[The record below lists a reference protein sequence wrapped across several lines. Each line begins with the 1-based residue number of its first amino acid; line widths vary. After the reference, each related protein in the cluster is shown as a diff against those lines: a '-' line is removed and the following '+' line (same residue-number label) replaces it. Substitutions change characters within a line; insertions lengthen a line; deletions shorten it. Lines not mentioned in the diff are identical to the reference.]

1 MPVIAFDSSALL
13 YRLAQRAA
21 SAATAL
27 APAPLSFSRVPFS
40 DLIRPKETPTS
51 APALS
56 VPVAIV
62 LGLIASFFQSLGIA
76 LQRGSHLQNDAPPAA
91 QRRIGALPI
100 VILAPLGAVSM
111 LYNAV
116 LARFLLNTTFSKFM
130 VAGTTLITMGTI
142 LIALFGAITESPH
155 SLDASAT
162 SDGQASLAP
171 SLADLDPGIRRT
183 KTLLALA
190 YAGASGTLSG
200 ACLLLAKS
208 GIELVVLSLTGSD
221 HQFGRWQSWALLGIM
236 LAAAV
241 LQLWYL
247 NKAWRFES
255 PVLVMPLAFC
265 FYNTSSIA
273 LGLLYFN
280 QLGSL
285 AWWNILLVILGT
297 IVLLMGMWVVSLHTE
312 EEVEA
317 AREEEQQH
325 LALDV
330 CTSPSAVGDMPLP
343 AGDAVMDERQPLLAL
358 DVSQLV
364 TNDQYSD
371 FYAHVY
377 FAIRENPN
385 RPTAAAAAGNGIA
398 PAPAPN
404 AKGGKLQRLVEN
416 RKDRMEKLAAG
427 QPESSEVAPAGAT
440 PSIKR
445 DESTTPT
452 SPTVAAAA
460 TQTAT
465 LAGALAR
472 RSIGTAKTPKPMLS
486 LSPDAL
492 RSSAGMAT
500 NAVRRALA
508 EASPDGSASIV
519 SQSEVGADG
528 KRAPLGG
535 TRS

>member
-1 MPVIAFDSSALL
+1 M
-13 YRLAQRAA
+13 
-21 SAATAL
+21 TN
-27 APAPLSFSRVPFS
+27 S
-40 DLIRPKETPTS
+40 DKDFIT
-51 APALS
+51 
-56 VPVAIV
+56 
-62 LGLIASFFQSLGIA
+62 
-76 LQRGSHLQNDAPPAA
+76 
-91 QRRIGALPI
+91 RI
-100 VILAPLGAVSM
+100 
-111 LYNAV
+111 
-116 LARFLLNTTFSKFM
+116 
-130 VAGTTLITMGTI
+130 
-142 LIALFGAITESPH
+142 
-155 SLDASAT
+155 
-162 SDGQASLAP
+162 Q
-171 SLADLDPGIRRT
+171 
-183 KTLLALA
+183 
-190 YAGASGTLSG
+190 
-200 ACLLLAKS
+200 
-208 GIELVVLSLTGSD
+208 
-221 HQFGRWQSWALLGIM
+221 
-236 LAAAV
+236 
-241 LQLWYL
+241 
-247 NKAWRFES
+247 
-255 PVLVMPLAFC
+255 
-265 FYNTSSIA
+265 
-273 LGLLYFN
+273 
-280 QLGSL
+280 
-285 AWWNILLVILGT
+285 
-297 IVLLMGMWVVSLHTE
+297 
-312 EEVEA
+312 
-317 AREEEQQH
+317 
-325 LALDV
+325 
-330 CTSPSAVGDMPLP
+330 
-343 AGDAVMDERQPLLAL
+343 
-358 DVSQLV
+358 VSQLV

-404 AKGGKLQRLVEN
+404 AKGGKH
-416 RKDRMEKLAAG
+416 RMEKLAAG

>member
-1 MPVIAFDSSALL
+1 
-13 YRLAQRAA
+13 
-21 SAATAL
+21 
-27 APAPLSFSRVPFS
+27 
-40 DLIRPKETPTS
+40 
-51 APALS
+51 
-56 VPVAIV
+56 
-62 LGLIASFFQSLGIA
+62 
-76 LQRGSHLQNDAPPAA
+76 
-91 QRRIGALPI
+91 
-100 VILAPLGAVSM
+100 M

-130 VAGTTLITMGTI
+130 VA
-142 LIALFGAITESPH
+142 
-155 SLDASAT
+155 ASAT

-358 DVSQLV
+358 DV
-364 TNDQYSD
+364 
-371 FYAHVY
+371 H
-377 FAIRENPN
+377 
-385 RPTAAAAAGNGIA
+385 A
-398 PAPAPN
+398 P
-404 AKGGKLQRLVEN
+404 
-416 RKDRMEKLAAG
+416 
-427 QPESSEVAPAGAT
+427 S
-440 PSIKR
+440 
-445 DESTTPT
+445 TPT
-452 SPTVAAAA
+452 KADIKSRTGTNGDVSPVTPNPP
-460 TQTAT
+460 
-465 LAGALAR
+465 LADSIHKR
-472 RSIGTAKTPKPMLS
+472 RMRMAKIHSMPSHNKIGP
-486 LSPDAL
+486 
-492 RSSAGMAT
+492 
-500 NAVRRALA
+500 
-508 EASPDGSASIV
+508 
-519 SQSEVGADG
+519 
-528 KRAPLGG
+528 
-535 TRS
+535 

>member
-1 MPVIAFDSSALL
+1 M
-13 YRLAQRAA
+13 
-21 SAATAL
+21 TN
-27 APAPLSFSRVPFS
+27 S
-40 DLIRPKETPTS
+40 DKDFIT
-51 APALS
+51 
-56 VPVAIV
+56 
-62 LGLIASFFQSLGIA
+62 
-76 LQRGSHLQNDAPPAA
+76 
-91 QRRIGALPI
+91 RI
-100 VILAPLGAVSM
+100 
-111 LYNAV
+111 
-116 LARFLLNTTFSKFM
+116 
-130 VAGTTLITMGTI
+130 
-142 LIALFGAITESPH
+142 
-155 SLDASAT
+155 
-162 SDGQASLAP
+162 Q
-171 SLADLDPGIRRT
+171 
-183 KTLLALA
+183 
-190 YAGASGTLSG
+190 
-200 ACLLLAKS
+200 
-208 GIELVVLSLTGSD
+208 
-221 HQFGRWQSWALLGIM
+221 
-236 LAAAV
+236 
-241 LQLWYL
+241 
-247 NKAWRFES
+247 
-255 PVLVMPLAFC
+255 
-265 FYNTSSIA
+265 
-273 LGLLYFN
+273 
-280 QLGSL
+280 
-285 AWWNILLVILGT
+285 
-297 IVLLMGMWVVSLHTE
+297 
-312 EEVEA
+312 
-317 AREEEQQH
+317 
-325 LALDV
+325 
-330 CTSPSAVGDMPLP
+330 
-343 AGDAVMDERQPLLAL
+343 
-358 DVSQLV
+358 VSQLV